1 MKVARRQGDD
11 EQGPNGRILMLSVR
25 PAHAEKILRGE
36 KTIELRR
43 LRPNVRQGDT
53 LLVYA
58 SAPVSALVGTARITG
73 VACHHPSHL
82 WKLVRS
88 ACAVTYGEFRQYF
101 DGATCGYAISLS
113 KARRAEQ
120 PLSLK
125 QIQTVW
131 PAFRAPQ
138 GYRYLDGIRH
148 PDRLITGLLETSP
161 LS

>member
-1 MKVARRQGDD
+1 MKVVRGRGDD

-25 PAHAEKILRGE
+25 PAHSEKILRGE
-36 KTIELRR
+36 KTVELRR
-43 LRPNVRQGDT
+43 LRPDVRQGDT
-53 LLVYA
+53 LVLYA
-58 SAPVSALVGTARITG
+58 SAPVSAVVGAAKITG

-88 ACAVTYGEFRQYF
+88 TCALTHGEFRQYF
-101 DGATCGYAISLS
+101 DGATCAYAISLS

-120 PLSLK
+120 ALSLK
-125 QIQTVW
+125 QIQAVW

-138 GYRYLDGIRH
+138 GYRYLDGTRH
-148 PDRLITGLLETSP
+148 PDRLITGALETSP